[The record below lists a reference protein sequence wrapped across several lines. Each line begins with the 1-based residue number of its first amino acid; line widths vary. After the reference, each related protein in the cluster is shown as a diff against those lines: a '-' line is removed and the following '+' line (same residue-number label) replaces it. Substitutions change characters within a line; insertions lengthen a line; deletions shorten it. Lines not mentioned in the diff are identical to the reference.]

1 MAARER
7 NEDADMDAGMSCADY
22 LYQKK
27 GTQAHK
33 LESPHS
39 DRVWIVLICGAFARW
54 AVQAYYHEGSVP
66 LQYTDQCLNIEMRNA
81 SADAGHAFFGT
92 ASMNSGVCEVESM
105 CV

>member
-7 NEDADMDAGMSCADY
+7 NEDADMDAGTSCADY

-39 DRVWIVLICGAFARW
+39 DRVWIALTCGAFARW
-54 AVQAYYHEGSVP
+54 AVQAHYHEGSVP
-66 LQYTDQCLNIEMRNA
+66 LQYTDQCLNIERRNA
-81 SADAGHAFFGT
+81 RADAGHAFFGT